1 MARRLVGEFSP
12 PRELVAIAAPRIA
25 YAQEDVPALIKLL
38 DEQPA
43 GMDRAAWKEKRRE
56 VARKLVRAAQS
67 GVKSAAGSAPKRARA
82 TQTAELQKIIAD
94 VQRGGVKSGTRLYAK
109 VQAIAQAR
117 TPPIACSASTIKAA
131 MRRSK

>member
-1 MARRLVGEFSP
+1 MTNKTPQAWPVMGEATQLYGILPEKEARERERYRQE
-12 PRELVAIAAPRIA
+12 RELLAILQSDP
-25 YAQEDVPALIKLL
+25 
-38 DEQPA
+38 
-43 GMDRAAWKEKRRE
+43 E